1 MKPLICPIKTPLGY
15 YFYETQRNEIITV
28 NEEIY
33 ERITN
38 WDSVEKMK
46 YSERNEKTEY
56 AINELKELGYLNEP
70 YIEKLEHPA
79 TRYLDIML
87 ERKVS
92 KILLQLT
99 QKCNLRCHYCVY
111 SEEKN

>member
-46 YSERNEKTEY
+46 YSER
-56 AINELKELGYLNEP
+56 I
-70 YIEKLEHPA
+70 
-79 TRYLDIML
+79 
-87 ERKVS
+87 
-92 KILLQLT
+92 
-99 QKCNLRCHYCVY
+99 CH
-111 SEEKN
+111 